1 MHYVLCATSAE
12 PASVALVLLKTNTLE
27 DESNTH
33 LALGRGVRGEGA
45 CTRGHGRERVSIRG
59 EWGVAGSAA
68 SRAERSVERAWVGV
82 RSGFGCAERLRV
94 LLDMMFLY
102 I

>member
-1 MHYVLCATSAE
+1 MIESNRHGGPPPRLRARGQAS
-12 PASVALVLLKTNTLE
+12 ASVTLVLIKRKTLE

-59 EWGVAGSAA
+59 EWDVAGSAA
-68 SRAERSVERAWVGV
+68 SRVERRVERAWVGA
-82 RSGFGCAERLRV
+82 RSGFGC
-94 LLDMMFLY
+94 Y
-102 I
+102 WI

>member
-1 MHYVLCATSAE
+1 MAAGPLAQERVLLSFCVT
-12 PASVALVLLKTNTLE
+12 LVLISRMTLA

-45 CTRGHGRERVSIRG
+45 CAGGHGKERGSIQSRSMSCG
-59 EWGVAGSAA
+59 TQVGSGQVWKKRAAAGWCGRDLAA
-68 SRAERSVERAWVGV
+68 
-82 RSGFGCAERLRV
+82 
-94 LLDMMFLY
+94 